1 MRLKPPLIGAKH
13 VSPQAQKKVRD
24 GTLAILGVVDNNTVQ
39 GCVHKVGSN
48 PRTICIIIL
57 KTGGSRFLAW
67 GWTLSLAVIARVGG
81 SVGATASFGET
92 AGTQRH
98 TCWKGQECELHP
110 DDLLKQKQTG
120 LFSEDWQKR
129 LALGQEL
136 WLWWGLEHTRQW
148 GLARPEKVTVQ
159 SSSSTWS
166 QLMHKSFAAWRGNC
180 SSYARNAVPWNSEAA
195 VLIIC

>member
-13 VSPQAQKKVRD
+13 VSPQAQKKP
-24 GTLAILGVVDNNTVQ
+24 ILGVADNNMVQ

-81 SVGATASFGET
+81 SVGSMASFGET

-110 DDLLKQKQTG
+110 DDLLKRKQTG

-159 SSSSTWS
+159 SSTSTWS
-166 QLMHKSFAAWRGNC
+166 QLMRKSFAAWQMQGTLCPGILRLP
-180 SSYARNAVPWNSEAA
+180 Y
-195 VLIIC
+195 

>member
-1 MRLKPPLIGAKH
+1 MRLKPPLIHAKH

-24 GTLAILGVVDNNTVQ
+24 GTLAILGVADKNTVQ
-39 GCVHKVGSN
+39 GCVYKVGSN

-57 KTGGSRFLAW
+57 KTERSRFLAW
-67 GWTLSLAVIARVGG
+67 SWTLSLAAIARVGG

-92 AGTQRH
+92 AGTQQH
-98 TCWKGQECELHP
+98 TCWKRQECELHP
-110 DDLLKQKQTG
+110 DDLLKRKQTG
-120 LFSEDWQKR
+120 LFLEDWQKR

-148 GLARPEKVTVQ
+148 SLARPEKVTAQ
-159 SSSSTWS
+159 SSISTWS

-180 SSYARNAVPWNSEAA
+180 SS
-195 VLIIC
+195 